1 MWPFNKQKE
10 AKKLFPDSKHIVKYA
25 FTIGGKKYFQFDDTH
40 NIPYERGLTCILFYR
55 ELSMNCDYS
64 FLQAHCNAV
73 NNLLDPNQ
81 SDGKINLYK
90 IKGLNDQLLQR
101 LRLPKDPEL
110 VYKLASVVFFD
121 DTENPATYEYDY
133 NAKKIEFWKQH
144 GKRDF
149 FLQKPLQELIPFLQ
163 QYEESVETYLSMMGK
178 ITNQHSETISSHLSP
193 KQRAELKISKEP
205 SPAATPQT

>member
-1 MWPFNKQKE
+1 MWPFKNKKDT
-10 AKKLFPDSKHIVKYA
+10 KKLFPESKHIVKYA

-64 FLQAHCNAV
+64 FLNAHCQAV

-81 SDGKINLYK
+81 NKGTINLYK

-101 LRLPKDPEL
+101 LKLPKDPEL

-121 DTENPATYEYDY
+121 ETENPAVYEYDH
-133 NAKKIEFWKQH
+133 NAKKIEFWKQE
-144 GKRDF
+144 GKQDF
-149 FLQKPLQELIPFLQ
+149 FLQKPLQELIPFVQ
-163 QYEESVETYLSMMGK
+163 QYEENAETYLGMMGK
-178 ITNQHSETISSHLSP
+178 ITTAHSEAILSHLSQ
-193 KQRAELKISKEP
+193 KQKAELKISKEP
-205 SPAATPQT
+205 SPVALPQT